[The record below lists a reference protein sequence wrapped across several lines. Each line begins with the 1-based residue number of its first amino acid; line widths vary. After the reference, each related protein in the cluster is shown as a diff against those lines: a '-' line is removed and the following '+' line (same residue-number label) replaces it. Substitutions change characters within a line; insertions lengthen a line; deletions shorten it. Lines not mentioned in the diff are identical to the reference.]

1 MKKPYWLKKKYLM
14 YRFNGLFFS
23 SISRVKETKEKKKMK
38 EKKNLLVQIDGMGDC
53 FIRLGLLNLMEQKYG
68 KDKIVLLTGR
78 GQGIDM
84 FRYLGY
90 ECIDYNQD
98 YLSLIETKKLYKELN
113 KYNFGDLHLM
123 NFYNPYDVEL
133 FKHLNFETVYSY
145 ENREKE
151 IWWSHKET
159 EDNFNMRYKNKK
171 ISFWKNIK
179 KVEFVSMKGNKIIDI
194 VYSYAKI
201 IKKNATKEEI
211 EPKLKA
217 VNTVEKEYISICLGA
232 GAVEKVIAPIK
243 LIEML
248 KEIIKE
254 NPKVKFHVVGKGDA
268 QEKYLEAILKELP
281 KDNFINL
288 IGKLSLLESIKVIAE
303 SKFYIGFDSGLY
315 NIAYTLGKKIILIV
329 TDKYDTLFFHE
340 SENIK
345 KVMLKEND
353 IINDDDI
360 DKLYKNKYLNSI
372 PVENFTEAYR
382 SLS

>member
-90 ECIDYNQD
+90 ECIEYNQD
-98 YLSLIETKKLYKELN
+98 YLSLIKTKKLYKELN

-123 NFYNPYDVEL
+123 NFYNPYDVEI
-133 FKHLNFETVYSY
+133 FKHICFDKIYSY
-145 ENREKE
+145 ENRERDLWLLE
-151 IWWSHKET
+151 KET
-159 EDNFNMRYKNKK
+159 ENYFNMRYKNKK
-171 ISFWKNIK
+171 IKLWKKAKMI
-179 KVEFVSMKGNKIIDI
+179 ELVSMKGNKIIDI
-194 VYSYAKI
+194 VYNYAKV
-201 IKKNATKEEI
+201 IKSGVTKEEI
-211 EPKLKA
+211 EPKLKLA
-217 VNTVEKEYISICLGA
+217 NTTEKEYVSICLGA
-232 GAVEKVIAPIK
+232 GRNERVIAPIK

-254 NPKVKFHVVGKGDA
+254 NPKVKFHVVGKGGT

-345 KVMLKEND
+345 KVMLKESD

>member
-303 SKFYIGFDSGLY
+303 SKLYIGFDSGLY
-315 NIAYTLGKKIILIV
+315 NIAYALNKKVLAIV
-329 TDKYDTLFFHE
+329 SMKNSQSCYHTA
-340 SENIK
+340 ENIEF
-345 KVMLKEND
+345 VYRLNND
-353 IINDDDI
+353 EPVREINDKTYTNENLNQI
-360 DKLYKNKYLNSI
+360 PLERFIEKYNL
-372 PVENFTEAYR
+372 
-382 SLS
+382 LK

>member
-1 MKKPYWLKKKYLM
+1 M

-201 IKKNATKEEI
+201 IKKNVWEDW
-211 EPKLKA
+211 
-217 VNTVEKEYISICLGA
+217 
-232 GAVEKVIAPIK
+232 
-243 LIEML
+243 
-248 KEIIKE
+248 
-254 NPKVKFHVVGKGDA
+254 NP
-268 QEKYLEAILKELP
+268 
-281 KDNFINL
+281 
-288 IGKLSLLESIKVIAE
+288 
-303 SKFYIGFDSGLY
+303 
-315 NIAYTLGKKIILIV
+315 
-329 TDKYDTLFFHE
+329 
-340 SENIK
+340 
-345 KVMLKEND
+345 
-353 IINDDDI
+353 
-360 DKLYKNKYLNSI
+360 
-372 PVENFTEAYR
+372 
-382 SLS
+382 